1 MQTIG
6 KSSELF
12 MQMRE
17 EELYRLE
24 HIPDEYTQKEWIVKL
39 KSPKVIGIGKNTEGM
54 VCFINGDSVTDIG
67 VLAKE
72 HNVLDDLQIFFPQKY
87 IFKN

>member
-1 MQTIG
+1 MG

-17 EELYRLE
+17 EEFGLE

-39 KSPKVIGIGKNTEGM
+39 KSPRIIGIGKNIEGL

-72 HNVLDDLQIFFPQKY
+72 HGVLDDLQIFFPQKY